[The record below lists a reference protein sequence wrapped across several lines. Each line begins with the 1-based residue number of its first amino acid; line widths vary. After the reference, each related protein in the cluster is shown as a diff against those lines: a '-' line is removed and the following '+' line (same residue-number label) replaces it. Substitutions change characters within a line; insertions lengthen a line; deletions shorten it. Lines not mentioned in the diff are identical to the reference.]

1 MRCVAILL
9 FLAVTLSP
17 GGAAAFD
24 RYAGL
29 AESEHQ
35 ASELSKALNLIM
47 STATPDLYFHKREIM
62 VEEYEKAPINKAL
75 AVNVRIG
82 EYWQTTDQDSKAVT
96 GERTLEG
103 CALRF
108 GSPCKLL
115 AVNDEIA
122 PPAGSNAD
130 QEMPRLS
137 YSGGFDPNQLPIVKD
152 DVRKRADIQN
162 YLSAQRPKAI
172 AIHPIGDMFVVSG
185 SSTDKDA
192 ADTALARCDLSS
204 GRKKSDGP
212 CYLYSLNND
221 VMIAKRKTFPWTL
234 TP

>member
-75 AVNVRIG
+75 AVNAPPELFRWLRSQSIADREG
-82 EYWQTTDQDSKAVT
+82 RRSKAARHP
-96 GERTLEG
+96 E
-103 CALRF
+103 
-108 GSPCKLL
+108 
-115 AVNDEIA
+115 
-122 PPAGSNAD
+122 
-130 QEMPRLS
+130 LS
-137 YSGGFDPNQLPIVKD
+137 VDP
-152 DVRKRADIQN
+152 
-162 YLSAQRPKAI
+162 
-172 AIHPIGDMFVVSG
+172 
-185 SSTDKDA
+185 T
-192 ADTALARCDLSS
+192 T
-204 GRKKSDGP
+204 
-212 CYLYSLNND
+212 
-221 VMIAKRKTFPWTL
+221 
-234 TP
+234 